1 MARPNK
7 LKIEEVTEALKLSHG
22 LKSGAAEILG
32 VAYNT
37 LDRYIGR
44 SQAAQDIIDFWRI
57 RRVDRA
63 EYKLDEAIEK
73 AEPWAVALVLKGSKT
88 GKERGYG
95 DRMDVTSNDE
105 KITYE
110 SAIYDRIMAKIE
122 KRMAGD
128 DADRTESAS
137 TKPE

>member
-1 MARPNK
+1 MTEKSLQEELAEVRAKRAALEASKNARDA
-7 LKIEEVTEALKLSHG
+7 EVEMRATLEREKRAL
-22 LKSGAAEILG
+22 ADA
-32 VAYNT
+32 
-37 LDRYIGR
+37 
-44 SQAAQDIIDFWRI
+44 
-57 RRVDRA
+57 
-63 EYKLDEAIEK
+63 EAIEK

-128 DADRTESAS
+128 DADRTENAS